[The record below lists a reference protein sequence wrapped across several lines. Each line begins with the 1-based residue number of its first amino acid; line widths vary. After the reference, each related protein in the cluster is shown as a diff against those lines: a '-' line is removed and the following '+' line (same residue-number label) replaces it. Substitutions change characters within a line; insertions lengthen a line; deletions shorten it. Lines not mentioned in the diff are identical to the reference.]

1 MVEETKEKSTEEEKV
16 EGNGETRSNSLLSP
30 EGIVMMII
38 GITLD
43 FASLICVFLILV
55 FGIGLVLAKI
65 VYLFGL
71 IIISV
76 WMLFRSGTLPEK
88 GKLEEKMK
96 KGLVD
101 FFKKNWKNLAGKA
114 VPAIGDAI
122 PIWTWTV
129 YSELTGKKL
138 FDLDKLLGHLP

>member
-1 MVEETKEKSTEEEKV
+1 MAEETEEKSTEEKK
-16 EGNGETRSNSLLSP
+16 GSLFTP
-30 EGIVMMII
+30 EGVVMMFV
-38 GITLD
+38 GVMLD

-55 FGIGLVLAKI
+55 FGIGLILAKI
-65 VYLFGL
+65 VYIFGL

-76 WMLFRSGTLPEK
+76 WMLFRSGTLPGK
-88 GKLEEKMK
+88 GKLGEKMK

-138 FDLDKLLGHLP
+138 FNLDKLFGHLP